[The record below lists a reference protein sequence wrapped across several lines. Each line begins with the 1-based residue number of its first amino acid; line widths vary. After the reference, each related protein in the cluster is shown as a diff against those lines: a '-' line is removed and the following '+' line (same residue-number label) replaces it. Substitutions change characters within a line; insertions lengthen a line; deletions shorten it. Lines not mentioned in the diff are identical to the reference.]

1 MNVESTGLI
10 FLVYQYQVVAFLVY
24 LLIVCAIGLLFYGIY
39 WLIIR
44 KTGLSIRT
52 RIHRLLTFIGVG
64 IVVVL
69 FTMVTFTLITEHQVN
84 KKLGFNYATPET
96 PMGEPFLIT
105 KVVDG
110 KAMHLAGL
118 RKGDVIRF
126 GSTRDLYK
134 LLIDHQ
140 GKEITIPIARN
151 GKEID
156 INLKVPEIRLM
167 VVKFSFL

>member
-1 MNVESTGLI
+1 MNVESAGLI
-10 FLVYQYQVVAFLVY
+10 FLVYPYQFAAFLIG
-24 LLIVCAIGLLFYGIY
+24 LLIVCTIGLLVYGLY
-39 WLIIR
+39 RLIIR
-44 KTGLSIRT
+44 KAGLSIRT
-52 RIHRLLTFIGVG
+52 RIHRIMIFFGVCFG
-64 IVVVL
+64 VVL
-69 FTMVTFTLITEHQVN
+69 FTMVSCTLITEHQVN
-84 KKLGFNYATPET
+84 KELVFNYATPET

-105 KVVDG
+105 KVVEG

-134 LLIDHQ
+134 LIIDHQ